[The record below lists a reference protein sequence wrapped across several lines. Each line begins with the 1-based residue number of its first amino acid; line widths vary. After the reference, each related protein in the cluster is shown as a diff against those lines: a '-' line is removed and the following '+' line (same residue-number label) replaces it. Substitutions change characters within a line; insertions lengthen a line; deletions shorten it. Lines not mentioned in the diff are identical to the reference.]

1 MTAVVADTHTI
12 IWYLRENAR
21 LSQAAMTALD
31 TALAG
36 GYSIYVSA
44 ISVVEL
50 VYLVEKYRLPEE
62 AFDQLINALS
72 DPGTGLAIAPLDLI
86 TAQTLRQIPRDVVP
100 DMPDRIIATTAL
112 SLSLPLVTRDAKIQA
127 LTTIQTIW

>member
-21 LSQAAMTALD
+21 LSPAAMTALD

-36 GYSIYVSA
+36 GNSIYVSA

-50 VYLVEKYRLPEE
+50 GYLVERYRLPEE
-62 AFDQLINALS
+62 AFEQLINALS
-72 DPGTGLAIAPLDLI
+72 DPGTGLAIAPLDVI

-100 DMPDRIIATTAL
+100 DMPDRIIAATAL

>member
-12 IWYLRENAR
+12 IWYLRETAR
-21 LSQAAMTALD
+21 LSQTAMTALD
-31 TALAG
+31 TALG
-36 GYSIYVSA
+36 GGDSIYVSA

-50 VYLVEKYRLPEE
+50 GYLVERYRLPEE
-62 AFDQLINALS
+62 AFEQLINALS

-86 TAQTLRQIPRDVVP
+86 TAQILRQIPRDVVP
-100 DMPDRIIATTAL
+100 DMPDRIIAATAL

>member
-100 DMPDRIIATTAL
+100 DMPDRIIAATAL

-127 LTTIQTIW
+127 VTTIQTIW

>member
-50 VYLVEKYRLPEE
+50 GYLVEKYRFPEE

-100 DMPDRIIATTAL
+100 DMPDRIIAATAL

>member
-12 IWYLRENAR
+12 IWYLRETAR

-50 VYLVEKYRLPEE
+50 GYLVERYRLPEE
-62 AFDQLINALS
+62 AFEQLINALS
-72 DPGTGLAIAPLDLI
+72 DPGTGLAIAPLDVI

-100 DMPDRIIATTAL
+100 DMPDRIIAATAL

>member
-36 GYSIYVSA
+36 GNSIYVSA

-50 VYLVEKYRLPEE
+50 GYLVERYRLPEE
-62 AFDQLINALS
+62 AFEQLINALF
-72 DPGTGLAIAPLDLI
+72 DRGTGLAIAPLDLI

-100 DMPDRIIATTAL
+100 DMPDRIIAATAL

>member
-21 LSQAAMTALD
+21 LSPAAMTALD

-36 GYSIYVSA
+36 GNSIYVSA

-50 VYLVEKYRLPEE
+50 GYLVERYRLPEE
-62 AFDQLINALS
+62 AFEQLINALS
-72 DPGTGLAIAPLDLI
+72 DRGTGLAIAPLDLI

-100 DMPDRIIATTAL
+100 DMPDRIIAATAL
-112 SLSLPLVTRDAKIQA
+112 YLSLPLVTRDAKIQA

>member
-12 IWYLRENAR
+12 IWYLRVNAR

-100 DMPDRIIATTAL
+100 GMPDRIIAATAL